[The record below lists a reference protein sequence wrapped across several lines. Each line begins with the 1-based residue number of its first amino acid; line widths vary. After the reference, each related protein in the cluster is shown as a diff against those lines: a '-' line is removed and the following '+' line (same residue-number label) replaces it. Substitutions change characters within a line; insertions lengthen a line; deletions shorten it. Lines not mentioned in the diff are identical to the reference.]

1 MPKGPGQ
8 AYTVAGA
15 LAALPA
21 KLSGRDFE
29 RGKAMFTATAC
40 LVCHRFGT
48 EGGGVGPDL
57 TGAGSRYSIRDLL
70 DNIINPSAVISDQF
84 GTEQIERTDGDPI
97 VGRVVGEA
105 NGELQIMANPFAP
118 DEKVAVKTAAVK
130 ARKPYNVSMMP
141 PGLINSLSPDELQD
155 LLAYILSSGNAGDAM
170 FRK

>member
-1 MPKGPGQ
+1 
-8 AYTVAGA
+8 
-15 LAALPA
+15 
-21 KLSGRDFE
+21 
-29 RGKAMFTATAC
+29 
-40 LVCHRFGT
+40 VCHRFGS

-57 TGAGSRYSIRDLL
+57 TGAGSRYNIRDLL

-118 DEKVAVKTAAVK
+118 DEKVSLKATAVKS
-130 ARKPYNVSMMP
+130 RKPFKVSMMP

-155 LLAYILSSGNAGDAM
+155 LLAYILSSGNANDAM